1 MAATCSKC
9 GLCCRAIG
17 IRQPK
22 RELRAQA
29 RQGDAN
35 GSFTARHWH
44 RISRAEALRRN
55 PGMAYRIESAR
66 ASSLPLYFYECDA
79 LDPRTNL
86 CMAHTD
92 RPPVCRG
99 FPWYGRAPEEAWLLP
114 FKECSF
120 WEDVRERQL
129 GLLAQQLA
137 TLASRRALTERLAGL
152 RARRLARTVRNGG
165 VT

>member
-1 MAATCSKC
+1 MCSKC
-9 GLCCRAIG
+9 GLCCRALG

-22 RELRAQA
+22 RELWSLA

-55 PGMAYRIESAR
+55 SGMAYRIQTAR
-66 ASSLPLYFYECDA
+66 AAALPLYFYECDA
-79 LDPRTNL
+79 FDPATNL
-86 CMAHTD
+86 CTAHAD

-99 FPWYGRAPEEAWLLP
+99 FPWYGRAPEAASLRP

-129 GLLAQQLA
+129 GLLAQHLA
-137 TLASRRALTERLAGL
+137 ALASRRALSERLTRL
-152 RARRLARTVRNGG
+152 RARRSARAAHDGVAVRD
-165 VT
+165 